1 MNRLI
6 VARQVC
12 AYYSNIALTK
22 IILCNFALS
31 VNLQN
36 LAEEKIVLNTIFN
49 LILFQSGYGLG
60 IMDKQ
65 RESN

>member
-1 MNRLI
+1 M
-6 VARQVC
+6 QK
-12 AYYSNIALTK
+12 YSLNLNSAISVK
-22 IILCNFALS
+22 NILCYFALS